1 MPSRRFNP
9 TSLVARQ
16 LKAEQRR
23 VRHIRLN
30 KQLSRARKRL
40 GEAASAPPAPTL
52 QPAIE
57 ETLAQLQEKEGSG
70 DKGSRRQLR
79 ATEPPARPPKA
90 DPMRRALDR
99 RQAREQQM
107 REEAEERE
115 RQVQAREAA
124 KAKQRALREKL
135 HKKLTATTKRGQPR
149 LANHIEA
156 MLQKFQREQ
165 K

>member
-1 MPSRRFNP
+1 MPSKRFDP

-23 VRHIRLN
+23 VHHIRLK

-52 QPAIE
+52 HPAIE
-57 ETLAQLQEKEGSG
+57 ETLAHLQEKEGADG
-70 DKGSRRQLR
+70 RRLR
-79 ATEPPARPPKA
+79 ATDPPARPLKT
-90 DPMRRALDR
+90 DPMKRALDR
-99 RQAREQQM
+99 RRAREQQM